1 MNLKDKKVLVCGFG
15 KTGLAVVNFLLKV
28 DDTVKIT
35 IFTENDLGHE
45 DEFDE
50 ERVGYFVAKNP
61 NDIISRHD
69 LIVVSPGISTSE
81 RFFEIA
87 KDQNIEV
94 ISEIE
99 LANRYFKGVLVAIT
113 GTNGKTT
120 TTMLVNEILKLYGDS
135 RCVGNIGIPFADE
148 VMNISSDAYAVAE
161 LSSYQLETT
170 YTIKPKVSAIL
181 NITNDHLVRHK
192 TLDNYVDAK
201 KRIFMNQDKGD
212 YVVLNYDDEKVRT
225 FAKDTKAKVVFF
237 SRLTDLSDD
246 YGVFVKGDGI
256 YSNISGSLEKIMNI
270 SEIILLCSHNV
281 ENVLTAIAMTQV
293 LGVDVI
299 AISTAIREFKGA
311 PHRIEYVK
319 TLNGVSF
326 YNDSKATNVE
336 SAVNAIKSIKAPL
349 VLIVGGDDKNLPL
362 YDLVKYASER
372 ARKVVII
379 GSSTENFVNCFK
391 KIGYND
397 YIIETTLESAVLKAY
412 EVAET
417 GDCVLLSPGCASF
430 DMFNNFEERGNVFKE
445 TVLSIRG

>member
-15 KTGLAVVNFLLKV
+15 RTGLAVVNFLLKA
-28 DDTVKIT
+28 DETVGIT
-35 IFTENDLGHE
+35 IFTENEIDNKV
-45 DEFDE
+45 EFDE
-50 ERVGYFVAKNP
+50 ERVNYFVAKNP
-61 NDIISRHD
+61 NDIISRYN

-87 KDQNIEV
+87 KDQNIEF

-99 LANRYFKGVLVAIT
+99 LANRFFKGVLVGIT

-135 RCVGNIGIPFADE
+135 RCVGNIGIPFAQE
-148 VMNISSDAYAVAE
+148 VLNISSDAYAVAE

-170 YTIKPKVSAIL
+170 YTIKPKVSTIL

-192 TLDNYVDAK
+192 TLDNYIDAK
-201 KRIFMNQDKGD
+201 KRIFMNQDSGD
-212 YVVLNYDDEKVRT
+212 YVALNYDDEKVRT
-225 FAKDTKAKVVFF
+225 FAADTKAKVVYF
-237 SRLTDLSDD
+237 SRLHDISDK
-246 YGVFVKGDGI
+246 YGVFVKEGGI
-256 YSNISGSLEKIMNI
+256 YSNISGTLEKIMNI
-270 SEIILLCSHNV
+270 SDIKLIGAHNV
-281 ENVLTAIAMTQV
+281 ENVLAAIAMTQV
-293 LGVDVI
+293 LGVDII

-319 TLNGVSF
+319 TINGISF

-336 SAVNAIKSIKAPL
+336 SAIMAIKAITAPL
-349 VLIVGGDDKNLPL
+349 ILIVGGDDKNLPL
-362 YDLVKYASER
+362 YDLVKYAQDR
-372 ARKVVII
+372 ARKVIII
-379 GSSTENFVNCFK
+379 GSSTKNFVECFK

-397 YIIETTLESAVLKAY
+397 YIIESTLQSAVLKAY

-430 DMFNNFEERGNVFKE
+430 DMFRDFEDRGNVFKE